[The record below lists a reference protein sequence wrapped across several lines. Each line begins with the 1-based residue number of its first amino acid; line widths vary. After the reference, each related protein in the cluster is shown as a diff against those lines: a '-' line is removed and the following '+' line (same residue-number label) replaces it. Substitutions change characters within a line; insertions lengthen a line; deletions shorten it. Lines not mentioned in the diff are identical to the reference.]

1 MSSRPQFTG
10 QKSFSSN
17 QEQGGQ
23 KAKTWQTGTK
33 KGEEEQEVSHKHPRE
48 QESLEEVFSQQQTGL
63 DRDNE
68 TQQNRKASQDQG
80 KETLENN
87 SSKADLVEDQ
97 EDQEDLIANLKEKVA
112 DLEQRL
118 QEDAIRALANIQ
130 NLQRRHKNE
139 LEDAHR
145 YANEKF
151 AKNMLAIRD
160 YLEKALSDES
170 GNAQAVRKGVE
181 LTLKQLNTAFD
192 AAHIIEID
200 PQGEQFDP
208 HRHEAIQG
216 IVSEDQA
223 PNTVLQV
230 YQKGYAL
237 HGRVLRPARVV
248 VAKAK

>member
-1 MSSRPQFTG
+1 MSSKYQFNRK
-10 QKSFSSN
+10 KSFSGS
-17 QEQGGQ
+17 QVSGEQKTKPWQ
-23 KAKTWQTGTK
+23 KEAMK
-33 KGEEEQEVSHKHPRE
+33 KEKE
-48 QESLEEVFSQQQTGL
+48 QESFSHKQQKEQESGEKILSQQQAGL
-63 DRDNE
+63 DIDDKA
-68 TQQNRKASQDQG
+68 QQNRREKQEQD
-80 KETLENN
+80 KETLKNN
-87 SSKADLVEDQ
+87 TDEANLTEEKESLVSD
-97 EDQEDLIANLKEKVA
+97 LKEKIA

-118 QEDAIRALANIQ
+118 QDDAIRALANMQ

-145 YANEKF
+145 YASEKF
-151 AKNMLAIRD
+151 AKAMLEIRD

-170 GNAQAVRKGVE
+170 GNAQAVKKGVE

-192 AAHIIEID
+192 AAHITEIN

-208 HRHEAIQG
+208 HQHEAVQG
-216 IVSEDQA
+216 VVSEDQA

>member
-1 MSSRPQFTG
+1 MSSKYQFNRK
-10 QKSFSSN
+10 KSFSGN
-17 QEQGGQ
+17 QAPEEQ
-23 KAKTWQTGTK
+23 KAKPWQKEAAKRGK
-33 KGEEEQEVSHKHPRE
+33 EQEVFSRTHQSE
-48 QESLEEVFSQQQTGL
+48 QERLEEVFSQQQAGL
-63 DRDNE
+63 DIDDER
-68 TQQNRKASQDQG
+68 QQNRRASQDQG
-80 KETLENN
+80 KETLKNN
-87 SSKADLVEDQ
+87 SGEANEVEKQ
-97 EDQEDLIANLKEKVA
+97 ESLIADLKEKIA

-118 QEDAIRALANIQ
+118 QDDAIRALANIQ

-145 YANEKF
+145 YASEKF
-151 AKNMLAIRD
+151 AKDMLAIRD

-170 GNAQAVRKGVE
+170 GNAQAIKKGVE

-192 AAHIIEID
+192 AAHITEIN

-208 HRHEAIQG
+208 HRHEAVQG
-216 IVSEDQA
+216 VVSEDQA

-230 YQKGYAL
+230 HQKGYAL